1 MTCLEMQA
9 NGLETLAAAAEML
22 QQERPDK
29 PHLDLVTERD
39 KRKMIERVRQF
50 ELKQQKQALPALC
63 NRRHKPVIR
72 DVSDELLGNIV
83 WKKFLSESGK
93 PRWYQGEVVSVC
105 RVKRGRFVHSFG
117 VGVTSTVKY
126 TVLYQDGDSED
137 MTREEVL
144 KHLIK

>member
-1 MTCLEMQA
+1 MQA
-9 NGLETLAAAAEML
+9 NGLETLAAAAAML

-39 KRKMIERVRQF
+39 KRKMIERVRQVEF
-50 ELKQQKQALPALC
+50 KQQKQALPALC

-126 TVLYQDGDSED
+126 TVLYEDGDSED

-144 KHLIK
+144 KYLIK